1 MIQTNFEKKAGL
13 SLIVFTILMTFT
25 MVLHPAGGS
34 MEYLLKIINVIIIT
48 HAIAILSL
56 PFALAGCWGLTKTI
70 GTDNF
75 LSILAFCFISLGLVA
90 VMIAAAA
97 NGLVMPLFIQTY
109 KDAPAETI
117 ALIKPVLRYSFS
129 VNHAFDYIYT
139 GAFSLAILC
148 WSITIIHTKKLPAWT
163 GWFGIITSI
172 GAVAIFVAGMGM
184 PGIQAFRLFVSCIV
198 LWILLV
204 GIVLSR
210 KSVARKSTNTETH
223 N

>member
-1 MIQTNFEKKAGL
+1 MMQTRFEKKAGL
-13 SLIVFTILMTFT
+13 ALVVFTVLMIFT

-34 MEYLLKIINVIIIT
+34 VEYLLTIIPLIVIT

-56 PFALAGCWGLTKTI
+56 PFALAGFWGLTKAI

-75 LSILAFCFISLGLVA
+75 LSILAFSFISLGLVA

-109 KDAPAETI
+109 KDASVETI

-139 GAFSLAILC
+139 GAFCLAIMC
-148 WSITIIHTKKLPAWT
+148 WSITILYTKKLPVWV
-163 GWFGIITSI
+163 GWFGIIISTAAI
-172 GAVAIFVAGMGM
+172 VIFITAPGMFGLHAV
-184 PGIQAFRLFVSCIV
+184 RLFVSCIV
-198 LWILLV
+198 LWILVV
-204 GIVLSR
+204 GIVLNQKPDVR
-210 KSVARKSTNTETH
+210 KSANTEPD